1 MSKIGTRIVSAIDKT
16 NEPVI
21 SGSSFIIKDY
31 QRGYRWES
39 QQVEDLLQD
48 LKDFNHHNH
57 TVKYCMQPLV
67 VKKVSKNEKNC
78 TRELSQI
85 INTPCSTN
93 DDDTDF
99 AWELIDGQQRL
110 TTALLILN
118 SCNDNLKNPPK
129 LPYRVLYE
137 VMRNIDEYYI
147 NNAKNTIDKWF
158 EQFGD
163 ASYDIKNEIRSKIN
177 SDIQFIW
184 YEVDSDA
191 NSVDIF
197 TKLNIGK
204 IPLTNAE
211 LFKAQLL
218 NPDNAPIDEKEYL
231 DFQINLTQIAFEWDK
246 IEQSLRDDEFWS
258 FISNDNCE
266 GETRI
271 DYLLRLYATQL
282 KTNNSKH
289 GSSLVKIQETDKL
302 FPFLSINT
310 YLRENPQITS
320 KNIWDEIVRIHDKM
334 KAWYGDNHN
343 NKLYHYIGFLIA
355 VSKSSIAVITDLIKE
370 TEGKKKS
377 EVEELIYNKIC
388 KAMSNIKLD
397 ELSYHKDGYKIRKV
411 LLLFNLLT
419 MVQSKTDN
427 RFSFKQYKD
436 TKTHWDIEHIHAR
449 ATDEEI
455 RAIITPS
462 KRTEFL
468 NGLSRQFEEINDTE
482 TVKEIEK
489 FIAEQ
494 VITKVATEDV
504 FLEFC
509 CKITDKYGEFDEN
522 GLGNLTLLDS
532 ATNKSYHNALYPVKR
547 QKIIERDKGEVFIPV
562 CTKNVFLK
570 MYSSNYSNMMKWTGD
585 DAEDY
590 LNAIKK
596 VLVEEAK
603 ICQ

>member
-1 MSKIGTRIVSAIDKT
+1 MSKIGTRTVSASDNI
-16 NEPVI
+16 NESLI
-21 SGSSFIIKDY
+21 SGLSFIIKDY

-57 TVKYCMQPLV
+57 KVKYCMQPLV
-67 VKKVSKNEKNC
+67 VKKVSKNEENC

-93 DDDTDF
+93 DDPDF

-110 TTALLILN
+110 TTTLLILN
-118 SCNDNLKNPPK
+118 SCNDNFKNPPK

-137 VMRNIDEYYI
+137 VTRNIDEYYI
-147 NNAKNTIDKWF
+147 NNAKDTIDKWF
-158 EQFGD
+158 EKFGD

-218 NPDNAPIDEKEYL
+218 NPDNAPIGEKEYL

-246 IEQSLRDDEFWS
+246 IEQSLRDDEFWN
-258 FISNDNCE
+258 FISNENCE

-282 KTNNSKH
+282 KTNNSKP

-320 KNIWDEIVRIHDKM
+320 KDIWDEIVRIHDKM

-377 EVEELIYNKIC
+377 EVEEQIYNKIC

-494 VITKVATEDV
+494 VITKVATEDA

-570 MYSSNYSNMMKWTGD
+570 MYSSNYSNMMKWTSD